1 MVEQF
6 SLCIIVSDNT
16 HSKQH
21 HPSGS
26 FVVGEFFLQTLL
38 ILYSKKKCTHHFG
51 LFPVGGRKYYLLT
64 MLLK

>member
-16 HSKQH
+16 RSKQH

-26 FVVGEFFLQTLL
+26 FVMGEFFSSDFVDSLL
-38 ILYSKKKCTHHFG
+38 KKNTPFWVVSCRWKKMLPTHHAS
-51 LFPVGGRKYYLLT
+51 
-64 MLLK
+64 

>member
-38 ILYSKKKCTHHFG
+38 ILYSKKRHTPFWVVSCKWKKMLPTHHA
-51 LFPVGGRKYYLLT
+51 T
-64 MLLK
+64 